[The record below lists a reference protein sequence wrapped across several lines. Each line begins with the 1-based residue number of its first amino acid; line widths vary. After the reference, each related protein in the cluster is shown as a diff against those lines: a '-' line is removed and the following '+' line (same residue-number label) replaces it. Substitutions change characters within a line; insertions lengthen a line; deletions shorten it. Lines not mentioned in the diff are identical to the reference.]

1 MKKLSALFMVLV
13 LLVGCSS
20 TTAQDKNK
28 IETYKTMYLDILN
41 STGFK
46 SSSIYF
52 TITPSLTQLSESQ
65 FRYDLVI
72 DQAKVAMYDIHILLI
87 QDDGSLVVSDQMMP
101 SIGIF
106 EDETY
111 TMIPNQINKEDGFV
125 EGFGLN
131 GVSASRP
138 IRLKMV
144 IMWKDALNVN
154 YKEYLALNL
163 E

>member
-1 MKKLSALFMVLV
+1 MVLV
-13 LLVGCSS
+13 LLAGCSS
-20 TTAQDKNK
+20 TSAQDKNK
-28 IETYKTMYLDILN
+28 IETYKTMYVDILN
-41 STGFK
+41 STAFK

-52 TITPSLTQLSESQ
+52 STTPSVTPLSDTD

-87 QDDGSLVVSDQMMP
+87 QDDGSLVISDKMMP

-106 EDETY
+106 ENETY

-144 IMWKDALNVN
+144 ILWKDALNVN
-154 YKEYLALNL
+154 YKEYLALTL